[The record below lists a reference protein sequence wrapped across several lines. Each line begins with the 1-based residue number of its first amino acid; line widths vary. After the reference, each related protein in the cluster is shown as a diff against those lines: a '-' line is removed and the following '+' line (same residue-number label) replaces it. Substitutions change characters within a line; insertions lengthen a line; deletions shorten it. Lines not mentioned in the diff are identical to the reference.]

1 VRGLGEILGM
11 RTSFQGRRLWG
22 LLALGMAAALGLML
36 VLIRPGA
43 NELAVGSSANPGELS
58 AASVGDYLIQIRAGT
73 AAYRA
78 QRFAEAIQAFE
89 TAIALQA
96 SEPLTYRYLAELYW
110 RTGRPE
116 QVQQAVRSLASALPD
131 AYALDQVGRL
141 YEEDGLT
148 WLAMQVYRQAVGLD
162 PQFPGARYN
171 LGRAYLE
178 AGQLERGI
186 GEMQATLRLYPDF
199 PEAHQAL
206 GMAYVEQGRVDD
218 ALVHLQRALALAP
231 DLTVVRNYL
240 GRTYLAQGRLEE
252 AIQTFRSLVERVPGV
267 VEARHNLAVA
277 YARHGLQTLAV
288 EQFREA
294 VRLQPDFHAAR
305 LDLAAL
311 LLEMGRIADAIDTL
325 EAAPTIASS
334 TLEPAEQRDLVDIR
348 YRLGL
353 AYSTAGRQRDAIQEM
368 EAVLQAQPTH
378 AGAHASLGR
387 LYFQLHQF
395 AQAWRYARRAESLG
409 LPMAELLAA
418 LHQVSVEPP

>member
-1 VRGLGEILGM
+1 M
-11 RTSFQGRRLWG
+11 RIPFQRPRLWG
-22 LLALGMAAALGLML
+22 LLALGIVAALGLML
-36 VLIRPGA
+36 VLTRPGA
-43 NELAVGSSANPGELS
+43 NELAVGSSAYPGELS
-58 AASVGDYLIQIRAGT
+58 AARVGDYLMQLRAAT

-110 RTGRPE
+110 RTGSLE
-116 QVQQAVRSLASALPD
+116 QAQQAVRSLASALPH
-131 AYALDQVGRL
+131 AYALDQVGRA

-148 WLAMQVYRQAVGLD
+148 WLATQVYREAVGLD

-240 GRTYLAQGRLEE
+240 GRMYLAQGRLEE

-294 VRLQPDFHAAR
+294 LRLQPDFHAAR

-325 EAAPTIASS
+325 EAALTIASA
-334 TLEPAEQRDLVDIR
+334 TLESATQGHLVDVR

-353 AYSTAGRQRDAIQEM
+353 AYSTAGRQRDAIREM

-378 AGAHASLGR
+378 AGAHVSLGR
-387 LYFQLHQF
+387 LYFQLRQF

-409 LPMAELLAA
+409 LPVAELLAA
-418 LHQVSVEPP
+418 LRQVSVEPP